1 MLDGVRFVSPIIRG
15 IAVMNTPI
23 GALRRHYTL
32 FLLFVVSAVSL
43 IDRQIMG
50 VVIEPIKQEFN
61 ATDTQMGLLTG
72 LAFSVVYCLFSLG
85 MGRYADRN
93 DRRNLISA
101 CCAVWSVMT
110 LLCGMAGGYWSLAL
124 ARLGVAVGES
134 GSGAASMSVI
144 ADLYRPAQRAKAI
157 SVFMLAPPVGTLL
170 GLSVGAWIT
179 YYHGW
184 REAFIWMAVPGLV
197 AALLLRL
204 TGSEPLRGQW
214 EALRGNA
221 LDGQGESV
229 WRVIVDACRSGP
241 YLGIVLAGALLAFAG
256 YAFGIWSSAFL
267 VRSHGLSIKDAGAVM
282 GLAAGPGAI
291 IGSLSSGWLA
301 AHLAR
306 RDVRWQLGIPIIGA
320 LLAMPLAIASVL
332 YPASDPWTLGNLTV
346 PRAAPFI
353 FGMSVFGMWWMA
365 PSYTA
370 VAQMVA
376 PGRRAT
382 LIAFFNFG
390 IMALGAG
397 LGPLVTGMLSD
408 ALTPSLGSDALR
420 WALVASAGAYGLAA
434 LSLLRC
440 LGGYA
445 RTSRER
451 MAGVALG

>member
-1 MLDGVRFVSPIIRG
+1 
-15 IAVMNTPI
+15 MNTPP
-23 GALRRHYTL
+23 GSFRRHYTL

-72 LAFSVVYCLFSLG
+72 LAFAVVYCVFSLG

-93 DRRNLISA
+93 NRRNLISA

-110 LLCGMAGGYWSLAL
+110 ALCGMAGGYWTLAL

-134 GSGAASMSVI
+134 GSGAASMSMI

-157 SVFMLAPPVGTLL
+157 SVYMLAPPVGTLL

-179 YYHGW
+179 YYYGW
-184 REAFIWMAVPGLV
+184 REAFLWMAVPGLV
-197 AALLLRL
+197 AAVLLRL
-204 TGSEPLRGQW
+204 SGSEPRRGHW
-214 EALRGNA
+214 EAFHDSGHE
-221 LDGQGESV
+221 GQGESV
-229 WRVIVDACRSGP
+229 WRVLGDACRSGP
-241 YLGIVLAGALLAFAG
+241 FMSIVVAGVLLAFAG

-291 IGSLSSGWLA
+291 IGSLSSGWLT

-306 RDVRWQLGIPIIGA
+306 RDVRWQLGIPVIGS
-320 LLAMPLAIASVL
+320 LLAMPLAIAAVL
-332 YPASDPWTLGNLTV
+332 FPATDPWTLGSLVV
-346 PRAAPFI
+346 PRATPFI

-370 VAQMVA
+370 VAQMVT

-382 LIAFFNFG
+382 LIAFYNFG

-408 ALTPSLGSDALR
+408 ALTPSLGSDGLR
-420 WALVASAGAYGLAA
+420 WALVVSAGAYALAA
-434 LSLLRC
+434 LLLLRT

-445 RTSRER
+445 RSSQ
-451 MAGVALG
+451 GVAGQVVAG

>member
-1 MLDGVRFVSPIIRG
+1 
-15 IAVMNTPI
+15 MNTPL
-23 GALRRHYTL
+23 GSFRRHYTL
-32 FLLFVVSAVSL
+32 FLLFVVSAVNL
-43 IDRQIMG
+43 VDRQIMG
-50 VVIEPIKQEFN
+50 VVIEPIKQEFH

-72 LAFSVVYCLFSLG
+72 LAFAVVYCVCSLG

-93 DRRNLISA
+93 NRRNLIA
-101 CCAVWSVMT
+101 GCCAVWSVMT
-110 LLCGMAGGYWSLAL
+110 AMCGMATGFWTLAL

-134 GSGAASMSVI
+134 GSSAASMSVI
-144 ADLYRPAQRAKAI
+144 ADLYRPAQRPKAI

-179 YYHGW
+179 YYYGW
-184 REAFIWMAVPGLV
+184 REAFLWMAIPGLV
-197 AALLLRL
+197 AAVLLRL
-204 TGSEPLRGQW
+204 SGSEPQRGHW
-214 EALRGNA
+214 EAFHGGVES
-221 LDGQGESV
+221 GQGESI
-229 WRVIVDACRSGP
+229 WKVIGNACRSKP
-241 YLGIVLAGALLAFAG
+241 YISIVLAGALLAFAG

-291 IGSLSSGWLA
+291 IGSLSSGWLT

-306 RDVRWQLGIPIIGA
+306 RDVRWQLGIPVIGA

-332 YPASDPWTLGNLTV
+332 LPATDPWTLGSLVV

-365 PSYTA
+365 PTYTA

-382 LIAFFNFG
+382 LLAFYNFG

-397 LGPLVTGMLSD
+397 LGPLVTGMISD
-408 ALTPSLGSDALR
+408 ALTPTLGSDALR
-420 WALVASAGAYGLAA
+420 WALVVSAGAYVLAA
-434 LSLLRC
+434 IVLVQA
-440 LGGYA
+440 LGSYA
-445 RTSRER
+445 RGSQPVMEPVVSGDGRK
-451 MAGVALG
+451 ASCA

>member
-1 MLDGVRFVSPIIRG
+1 
-15 IAVMNTPI
+15 MNTPP
-23 GALRRHYTL
+23 GSFRRHYTL

-72 LAFSVVYCLFSLG
+72 LAFAVVYCVFSLG

-93 DRRNLISA
+93 NRRNLISA

-110 LLCGMAGGYWSLAL
+110 ALCGMAGGYWTLAL

-134 GSGAASMSVI
+134 GSGAASMSMI

-157 SVFMLAPPVGTLL
+157 SVYMLAPPVGTLL

-179 YYHGW
+179 YYYGW
-184 REAFIWMAVPGLV
+184 REAFLWMAVPGLV
-197 AALLLRL
+197 AAVLLRL
-204 TGSEPLRGQW
+204 SGSEPRRGHW
-214 EALRGNA
+214 EAFHDSGHE
-221 LDGQGESV
+221 GQGESV
-229 WRVIVDACRSGP
+229 WRVLGDACRSGP
-241 YLGIVLAGALLAFAG
+241 FMSIVVAGALLAFAG

-291 IGSLSSGWLA
+291 IGSLSSGWLTS
-301 AHLAR
+301 HLAR
-306 RDVRWQLGIPIIGA
+306 RDVRWQLGIPVIGS
-320 LLAMPLAIASVL
+320 LLAMPLAIAAVL
-332 YPASDPWTLGNLTV
+332 FPATDPWTLGSLVV
-346 PRAAPFI
+346 PRATPFI

-370 VAQMVA
+370 VAQMVT

-382 LIAFFNFG
+382 LIAFYNFG

-408 ALTPSLGSDALR
+408 ALTPSLGSDGLR
-420 WALVASAGAYGLAA
+420 WALVVSAGAYALAA
-434 LSLLRC
+434 LLLLRT

-445 RTSRER
+445 RSSQ
-451 MAGVALG
+451 GVAGQVVAG

>member
-1 MLDGVRFVSPIIRG
+1 
-15 IAVMNTPI
+15 MNTPP
-23 GALRRHYTL
+23 GSFRRHYTL

-72 LAFSVVYCLFSLG
+72 LAFAVVYCVFSLG

-93 DRRNLISA
+93 NRRNLISA

-110 LLCGMAGGYWSLAL
+110 ALCGMAGGYWTLAL

-134 GSGAASMSVI
+134 GSGAASMSMI

-157 SVFMLAPPVGTLL
+157 SVYMLAPPVGTLL

-179 YYHGW
+179 YYYGW
-184 REAFIWMAVPGLV
+184 REAFLWMAVPGLV
-197 AALLLRL
+197 AAVLLRL
-204 TGSEPLRGQW
+204 SGSEPRRGHW
-214 EALRGNA
+214 EAFHDGGHE
-221 LDGQGESV
+221 GQGESV
-229 WRVIVDACRSGP
+229 WRLLGDACRSGP
-241 YLGIVLAGALLAFAG
+241 FMSIVVAGALLAFAG

-291 IGSLSSGWLA
+291 IGSLSSGWLT

-306 RDVRWQLGIPIIGA
+306 RDVRWQLGIPVIGS
-320 LLAMPLAIASVL
+320 LLAMPLAIAAVL
-332 YPASDPWTLGNLTV
+332 FPATDPWTLGSLVV
-346 PRAAPFI
+346 PRATPFI

-370 VAQMVA
+370 VAQMVT

-382 LIAFFNFG
+382 LIAFYNFG

-408 ALTPSLGSDALR
+408 ALTPSLGSDGLR
-420 WALVASAGAYGLAA
+420 WALVVSAGAYALAA
-434 LSLLRC
+434 LLLLRT

-445 RTSRER
+445 RSSQ
-451 MAGVALG
+451 GVAGQVVAG

>member
-1 MLDGVRFVSPIIRG
+1 
-15 IAVMNTPI
+15 MNTPP
-23 GALRRHYTL
+23 GSFRRHYTL

-72 LAFSVVYCLFSLG
+72 LAFAVVYCVFSLG

-93 DRRNLISA
+93 NRRNLISA

-110 LLCGMAGGYWSLAL
+110 ALCGMAGGYWTLAL

-134 GSGAASMSVI
+134 GSGAASMSMI

-157 SVFMLAPPVGTLL
+157 SVYMLAPPVGTLL

-179 YYHGW
+179 YYYGW
-184 REAFIWMAVPGLV
+184 REAFLWMAVPGLV
-197 AALLLRL
+197 AAVLLRL
-204 TGSEPLRGQW
+204 SGSEPRRGHW
-214 EALRGNA
+214 EAFHDGGHE
-221 LDGQGESV
+221 GQGESV
-229 WRVIVDACRSGP
+229 WRVLGDACRSGP
-241 YLGIVLAGALLAFAG
+241 FMSIVVAGALLAFAG

-291 IGSLSSGWLA
+291 IGSLSSGWLT

-306 RDVRWQLGIPIIGA
+306 RDVRWQLGIPVIGS
-320 LLAMPLAIASVL
+320 LLAMPLAIAAVL
-332 YPASDPWTLGNLTV
+332 FPATDPWTLGSLVV
-346 PRAAPFI
+346 PRATPFI

-370 VAQMVA
+370 VAQMVT

-382 LIAFFNFG
+382 LIAFYNFG

-408 ALTPSLGSDALR
+408 ALTPSLGSDGLR
-420 WALVASAGAYGLAA
+420 WALVVSAGAYALAA
-434 LSLLRC
+434 LLLLRT

-445 RTSRER
+445 RSSQGA
-451 MAGVALG
+451 MGQVVAG